1 MEISILGAGTWATA
15 IARLLSDKYKVIIYA
30 RNIEDVNNINDLH
43 SNKKYFPDIVLSD
56 KIRASNDLE
65 EIFKNKYIVNA
76 IPTQA
81 VRSVLEKSKDFVKK
95 DHIFINL
102 SKGLELKTHLRISEI
117 FKEIVPQATY
127 TILSGPSH
135 AEEVIE
141 KIPTAVV
148 CACEDEKIAE
158 DIQDIFFRDYF
169 RVYSSK
175 DVVGVELG
183 GAIKNVLAFCIG
195 MATGLKYGDNTKAA
209 IMTRG
214 IHEMSKF
221 ALSQGADIKTIN
233 GLAGVGDLI
242 VTATSMHSRNN
253 RAGILVGQGYTVE
266 EACEKIHMVVEG
278 IPTTKAIYELAKQ
291 LDIEL
296 PITNELYKVLYQGKD
311 PKESVICLMNR
322 DRKSEFWLWQLK
334 RVLMK

>member
-15 IARLLSDKYKVIIYA
+15 IANLLSDQYKVLVYA
-30 RNIEDVNNINDLH
+30 RNLDDVNNINNLH
-43 SNKKYFPDIVLSD
+43 RNKKYFPDIDLNEN
-56 KIRASNDLE
+56 IRATNKLE
-65 EIFKNKYIVNA
+65 EIFANKYVVNA

-81 VRSVLEKSKDFVKK
+81 IRSVLTQAKDFIYE
-95 DHIFINL
+95 DHIIINL
-102 SKGLELKTHLRISEI
+102 SKGLELKTHMRISEI
-117 FKEIVPQATY
+117 FKDLAPQATY
-127 TILSGPSH
+127 GILSGPSH

-148 CACEDEKIAE
+148 CACQDKKIAE
-158 DIQDIFFRDYF
+158 AIQDLFFRDYF
-169 RVYSSK
+169 RVYTSN

-221 ALSQGADIKTIN
+221 ALKQGANIKTIN

-253 RAGILVGQGYTVE
+253 RAGILVGEGYSVE
-266 EACEKIHMVVEG
+266 EASTKINMVVEG
-278 IPTTKAIYELAKQ
+278 IPTTEAIYELAKD

-296 PITNELYKVLYQGKD
+296 PITNELYKVLYQNKD
-311 PKESVICLMNR
+311 PKESVIYLMNR
-322 DRKSEFWLWQLK
+322 DRKSEF
-334 RVLMK
+334 

>member
-1 MEISILGAGTWATA
+1 MYHKQPILFT
-15 IARLLSDKYKVIIYA
+15 
-30 RNIEDVNNINDLH
+30 
-43 SNKKYFPDIVLSD
+43 
-56 KIRASNDLE
+56 
-65 EIFKNKYIVNA
+65 
-76 IPTQA
+76 
-81 VRSVLEKSKDFVKK
+81 
-95 DHIFINL
+95 
-102 SKGLELKTHLRISEI
+102 
-117 FKEIVPQATY
+117 
-127 TILSGPSH
+127 SGPSH
-135 AEEVIE
+135 AEEVE
-141 KIPTAVV
+141 NIPTAVV

-195 MATGLKYGDNTKAA
+195 MATGLKYGDNTGNYHEL
-209 IMTRG
+209 RG

-253 RAGILVGQGYTVE
+253 RAGILVGGDYTVE

-278 IPTTKAIYELAKQ
+278 IQ
-291 LDIEL
+291 LL
-296 PITNELYKVLYQGKD
+296 RLF
-311 PKESVICLMNR
+311 MNLLNN
-322 DRKSEFWLWQLK
+322 WI
-334 RVLMK
+334 